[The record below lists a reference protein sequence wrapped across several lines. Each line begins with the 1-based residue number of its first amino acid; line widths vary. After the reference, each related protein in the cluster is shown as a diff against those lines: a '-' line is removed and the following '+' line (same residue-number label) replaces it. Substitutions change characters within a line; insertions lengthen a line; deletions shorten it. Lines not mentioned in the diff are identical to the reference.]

1 MAMTETC
8 PNCGLR
14 FEREQGYWVGA
25 ITIDTAVTF
34 GVFALLVIGMVAATW
49 PEVPWTALLATA
61 LVVNGVFPILFY
73 PYARLIWVALD
84 LRVRPIE

>member
-1 MAMTETC
+1 MAMIATC

-34 GVFALLVIGMVAATW
+34 GVFGLLVIGIVSATW
-49 PEVPWTALLATA
+49 PEVPWTALLVTA

-73 PYARLIWVALD
+73 PYARLLWVALD

>member
-25 ITIDTAVTF
+25 ITIDTGVTF

-49 PEVPWTALLATA
+49 PDVPWTALLVTA

-73 PYARLIWVALD
+73 PYARLLWVALD